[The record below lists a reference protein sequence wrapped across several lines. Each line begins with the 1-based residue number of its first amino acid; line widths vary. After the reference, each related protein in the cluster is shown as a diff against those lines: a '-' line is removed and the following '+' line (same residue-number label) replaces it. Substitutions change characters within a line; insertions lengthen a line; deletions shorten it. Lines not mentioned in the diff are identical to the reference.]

1 MNFRHK
7 GWRWP
12 WAAVVAFGLFLGVYL
27 PSFGL
32 LYLLHLLTPVWI
44 PLVMLLTVL
53 AASLWAWALSR
64 ARAPHASAAT
74 YGLCWPAS
82 TGAAAVWVALAVPVA
97 GLVALAGHFA
107 PPEPGPLGG
116 LHLPAALLW
125 LYFGAMAPLQEE
137 WIFRGLIQTQAQRA
151 LGSYPDTDTAHS
163 GAAIGAS
170 LIVAILFGAI
180 HLAIGPVTAAGALLL
195 GLLAGEARR
204 RSGSLL
210 PAVAIHA
217 VFNIIAGDLLASML
231 R

>member
-1 MNFRHK
+1 
-7 GWRWP
+7 
-12 WAAVVAFGLFLGVYL
+12 
-27 PSFGL
+27 
-32 LYLLHLLTPVWI
+32 
-44 PLVMLLTVL
+44 
-53 AASLWAWALSR
+53 
-64 ARAPHASAAT
+64 
-74 YGLCWPAS
+74 
-82 TGAAAVWVALAVPVA
+82 
-97 GLVALAGHFA
+97 
-107 PPEPGPLGG
+107 
-116 LHLPAALLW
+116 
-125 LYFGAMAPLQEE
+125 MAPLQEE
-137 WIFRGLIQTQAQRA
+137 WIFRSLIQTQAQRA

-180 HLAIGPVTAAGALLL
+180 HVAIGPVTAAGALLL